1 MSLTSSQILDAIA
14 ERHCHK
20 HQKGRY
26 LFLRELRVGT
36 GYIANRSIDGFLMD
50 AYPSSGMFRTA
61 FEVKVSRADF
71 RREIAEPNKRREA
84 MRYSNYF
91 YFIAPAGVLKHEDI
105 PVDCGLMEVEPV
117 DPDHPTERFWKHK
130 YKLETIIPAPHRD
143 VPGPTWTFMA
153 AALRCQMKGRVSEI
167 GAEVAA

>member
-1 MSLTSSQILDAIA
+1 MTSAEILSALAD
-14 ERHCHK
+14 EWGNKWRNK
-20 HQKGRY
+20 RW

-36 GYIANRSIDGFLMD
+36 GHSNSQSIDAFVMD
-50 AYPSSGMFRTA
+50 AYPSGGMYRTA

-71 RREIAEPNKRREA
+71 CREIRQPQKRREA

-91 YFIAPAGVLKHEDI
+91 YFVAPSGMLKVEDI
-105 PVDCGLMEVEPV
+105 PIDCGLIDVSPA
-117 DPDHPTERFWKHK
+117 
-130 YKLETIIPAPHRD
+130 KLEKYNGNRYDLDVIVPATHRD

-167 GAEVAA
+167 GAVA